1 MRRRYVRASPPEVV
15 PTFAELPMKRIGL
28 RGAGVPPAVLL
39 WSYAYNP
46 PARCRRHDER
56 ILPIACY
63 HIPAVNPEK
72 SAEHS

>member
-1 MRRRYVRASPPEVV
+1 MRRRYVRASPPQIA
-15 PTFAELPMKRIGL
+15 PGFAEFGS
-28 RGAGVPPAVLL
+28 AGVPPAFLL
-39 WSYAYNP
+39 WSYDYNP